1 MIKSNIAV
9 YRIPILFKILEELEL
24 SLNLKLIYIADK
36 KDLKRENLTNF
47 LILTNTKLLQNNNY
61 LKLDF
66 PIKVSKLI
74 EKINIEILKLQTKE
88 KSSIS
93 IGNYEINLNSRE
105 LKLKPYSVN
114 LTEKEIN
121 LIMFLNDS
129 NCCVKPIK
137 LQSEVW
143 GYKSNLE
150 SHTVETHIHRLR
162 KKILNN
168 LHKDNFILSDKNGYY
183 LNK

>member
-24 SLNLKLIYIADK
+24 SLNLKVIYIADK

-93 IGNYEINLNSRE
+93 IGNYEVNLNSRE

-129 NCCVKPIK
+129 NCSVKPIK

-143 GYKSNLE
+143 SYKSNLE

>member
-24 SLNLKLIYIADK
+24 SLNLKVIYIADK

-47 LILTNTKLLQNNNY
+47 LILTDTKLLQNNNY

-93 IGNYEINLNSRE
+93 IGNYE
-105 LKLKPYSVN
+105 VN
-114 LTEKEIN
+114 
-121 LIMFLNDS
+121 
-129 NCCVKPIK
+129 
-137 LQSEVW
+137 
-143 GYKSNLE
+143 
-150 SHTVETHIHRLR
+150 
-162 KKILNN
+162 
-168 LHKDNFILSDKNGYY
+168 
-183 LNK
+183 

>member
-1 MIKSNIAV
+1 MIKCNLAV
-9 YRIPILFKILEELEL
+9 FCIPILFKILKELEL
-24 SLNLKLIYIADK
+24 SLNLKVIYIADK

-47 LILTNTKLLQNNNY
+47 LILTDTKLLQNNNH

-66 PIKVSKLI
+66 PFKVSKLI

-88 KSSIS
+88 KSSIF
-93 IGNYEINLNSRE
+93 IGNYEVNLNSRE
-105 LKLKPYSVN
+105 LMLKPYSVS

-121 LIMFLNDS
+121 LIMFLNTS
-129 NCCVKPIK
+129 NCSVKPIK

-143 GYKSNLE
+143 KYKSNLE

>member
-1 MIKSNIAV
+1 MEIYFNYKAV
-9 YRIPILFKILEELEL
+9 YVSEKNK
-24 SLNLKLIYIADK
+24 LNSR
-36 KDLKRENLTNF
+36 DLPNY
-47 LILTNTKLLQNNNY
+47 LILTNDEIKKDINQ
-61 LKLDF
+61 LKVYF
-66 PIKVSKLI
+66 PLKIKKLI
-74 EKINIEILKLQTKE
+74 EKINIHFLKLKTKE
-88 KSSIS
+88 NSKILL
-93 IGNYEINLNSRE
+93 GDYEIDLNSRV
-105 LKLKPYSVN
+105 LKLNFKTVN

-129 NCCVKPIK
+129 NCSVKPIK

-143 GYKSNLE
+143 SYKSNLE

>member
-1 MIKSNIAV
+1 MIKCNLAV
-9 YRIPILFKILEELEL
+9 FCIPILFKILKELEL
-24 SLNLKLIYIADK
+24 SLNLKVIYIADK

-47 LILTNTKLLQNNNY
+47 LILTDTKLLQNNNH

-88 KSSIS
+88 KSSIF
-93 IGNYEINLNSRE
+93 IGNYEVNLNSRE
-105 LKLKPYSVN
+105 LMLKPYSVS

-121 LIMFLNDS
+121 LIMFLNTS
-129 NCCVKPIK
+129 NCSVKPIK

-143 GYKSNLE
+143 KYKSNLE

-168 LHKDNFILSDKNGYY
+168 LYKDNFILSDKNGYY

>member
-1 MIKSNIAV
+1 MIKSNLAV
-9 YRIPILFKILEELEL
+9 YRIPILFKILKELEL

-36 KDLKRENLTNF
+36 KDLHKQDFTNF
-47 LILTNTKLLQNNNY
+47 LILTDINFLQINNY
-61 LKLDF
+61 LKLCF

-74 EKINIEILKLQTKE
+74 EKINIEILKIQTRE

-93 IGNYEINLNSRE
+93 IGNYQVDLNSRE
-105 LKLKPYSVN
+105 LKLKSYSVS

-121 LIMFLNDS
+121 LIMFLNAS
-129 NCCVKPIK
+129 NSSVKPTK

-143 GYKSNLE
+143 NYRSNLE

>member
-1 MIKSNIAV
+1 MIKSNLVV
-9 YRIPILFKILEELEL
+9 YCIPVLFKILKELEL
-24 SLNLKLIYIADK
+24 SLNLKVINISDK

-47 LILTNTKLLQNNNY
+47 LILTDSNFLKNHNY

-66 PIKVSKLI
+66 PIKISKLI
-74 EKINIEILKLQTKE
+74 EKINIEILKLQTKK

-93 IGNYEINLNSRE
+93 IGNYEVNLNSRI
-105 LKLKPYSVN
+105 LKLKSYSVN

-121 LIMFLNDS
+121 LIMFLNSS
-129 NCCVKPIK
+129 NCSVKPTK

-143 GYKSNLE
+143 SYKSNLE